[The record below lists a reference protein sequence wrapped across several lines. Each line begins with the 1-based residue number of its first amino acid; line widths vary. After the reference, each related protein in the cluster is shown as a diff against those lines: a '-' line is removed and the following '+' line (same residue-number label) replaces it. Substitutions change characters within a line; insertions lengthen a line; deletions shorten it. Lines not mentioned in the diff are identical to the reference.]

1 MIDELKKV
9 RNSKTLCEIYA
20 NEYDTDKFIVGYV
33 AGLDDEFCLIPN
45 FDYYGRYDGVI
56 CLATDEI
63 YRIQTNTRYLKA
75 IEKLIANKNCI
86 TEQNFPSI
94 DILNSVIDCLKEN
107 KRVCQ
112 IELLDCDV
120 VNLSGIVEAF
130 DRQNGTI
137 KLDCVDDYG
146 TSDGECTI
154 DVQAINL
161 ISYNSS
167 DTKRIEFLMK

>member
-9 RNSKTLCEIYA
+9 LNSKTLCEIYA

-56 CLATDEI
+56 CLATDDI

-75 IEKLIANKNCI
+75 IEKLIADASIAERSFSTKNV
-86 TEQNFPSI
+86 
-94 DILNSVIDCLKEN
+94 LNSVIDCLKEN

-112 IELLDCDV
+112 IELLDSDV
-120 VNLSGIVEAF
+120 VNVSGIIEAF
-130 DRQNGTI
+130 DRQNGII

-154 DVQAINL
+154 DVQSINL

-167 DTKRIEFLMK
+167 DTKRIELLMK

>member
-1 MIDELKKV
+1 MIDKLKKV
-9 RNSKTLCEIYA
+9 LNSKTLCEIYT

-56 CLATDEI
+56 CLATDDI

-75 IEKLIANKNCI
+75 IEKLIKDTSIA
-86 TEQNFPSI
+86 ERSFPTGNV
-94 DILNSVIDCLKEN
+94 LNSVIDCLKEA
-107 KRVCQ
+107 KQVCQ
-112 IELLDCDV
+112 IELLDSDV
-120 VNLSGIVEAF
+120 VNVSGIIEAF
-130 DRQNGTI
+130 DRQNGII

-146 TSDGECTI
+146 TFDGECTI

-167 DTKRIEFLMK
+167 DTERIELLMK

>member
-56 CLATDEI
+56 CLATDDI

-75 IEKLIANKNCI
+75 IEKLIANTNCPI
-86 TEQNFPSI
+86 GQNFPTK
-94 DILNSVIDCLKEN
+94 DVLNSAIDCLKET

-112 IELLDCDV
+112 IELLDSDV
-120 VNLSGIVEAF
+120 VNVSGVIEAF
-130 DRQNGTI
+130 DRQNGII

-146 TSDGECTI
+146 TPDGECTI

-161 ISYNSS
+161 ISYDSS
-167 DTKRIEFLMK
+167 DTKRIELLMK